1 MVVAGTA
8 RAWGMALTKLGEVA
22 ENAPRF
28 FCYLRDLVRLRR
40 TILGSIF
47 HSKTAEASSQ
57 FSSTKEFIV
66 TQIYTRRILSTFVC
80 VLALFMGLPTFAH
93 EDRAPTGAW
102 KGVVRFTTEQWPPL
116 TTLLTF
122 TADGNLVES
131 RRLYLQESPLGP
143 LLATPGHGEWRRS
156 KNGGFDATIV
166 VLYQGASEHPTSPG
180 IVIGREKVRYKL
192 QLANGGQQL
201 QGTILVEV
209 QDAEGNVVSSDPGT
223 IEATRI
229 RPEPLP

>member
-1 MVVAGTA
+1 
-8 RAWGMALTKLGEVA
+8 MALTKLRGTV
-22 ENAPRF
+22 ENAPLLFR
-28 FCYLRDLVRLRR
+28 YLLDLMRLGR
-40 TILGSIF
+40 TIPHNIF
-47 HSKTAEASSQ
+47 HRSTVEASSL
-57 FSSTKEFIV
+57 FLSAKEFIV
-66 TQIYTRRILSTFVC
+66 TRIYTRRILSTFVY

-102 KGVVRFTTEQWPPL
+102 KGVVRSTTEQRPPL

-131 RRLYLQESPLGP
+131 RRLYLPESPLGP

-156 KNGGFDATIV
+156 KSGGFDAMIV
-166 VLYQGASEHPTSPG
+166 VLYQGAPEHPTSPG

-192 QLANGGQQL
+192 QLVNGAQQL
-201 QGTILVEV
+201 QGTILIEV
-209 QDAEGNVVSSDPGT
+209 QDAEGNVVFSDPGT

>member
-1 MVVAGTA
+1 
-8 RAWGMALTKLGEVA
+8 MALTKLGEVA

-28 FCYLRDLVRLRR
+28 FCYLRDLVRLGR
-40 TILGSIF
+40 TIPGSLF
-47 HSKTAEASSQ
+47 HSKTAEASSLL
-57 FSSTKEFIV
+57 SSTKEFIV
-66 TQIYTRRILSTFVC
+66 KQIYTRRIMSTCVV
-80 VLALFMGLPTFAH
+80 VLALFMGLPTYAH
-93 EDRAPTGAW
+93 EDRAPTGSW
-102 KGVVRFTTEQWPPL
+102 KGVLRSTTEQRPPL

-131 RRLYLQESPLGP
+131 RRLYLPESPLGP

-156 KNGGFDATIV
+156 KNGGFDATII

-180 IVIGREKVRYKL
+180 VVIGREKVRYKL
-192 QLANGGQQL
+192 QLVNGGQQL
-201 QGTILVEV
+201 QGTIVIDV

>member
-1 MVVAGTA
+1 M
-8 RAWGMALTKLGEVA
+8 RA
-22 ENAPRF
+22 
-28 FCYLRDLVRLRR
+28 VRPLLYRSCESGR
-40 TILGSIF
+40 TVPGSIF
-47 HSKTAEASSQ
+47 HSETAEPSSLL
-57 FSSTKEFIV
+57 SSTKEFVV
-66 TQIYTRRILSTFVC
+66 TQIYTRRIMSTCVV

-102 KGVVRFTTEQWPPL
+102 KGVARFTTEQRPPL

-131 RRLYLQESPLGP
+131 RRLYLSESPLGP
-143 LLATPGHGEWRRS
+143 LVATPGHGEWRRS
-156 KNGGFDATIV
+156 KNGGFDATIM

-192 QLANGGQQL
+192 QLVNGAQQL
-201 QGTILVEV
+201 QGTIVIEV
-209 QDAEGNVVSSDPGT
+209 QDAEGNVVSSDAGT

>member
-1 MVVAGTA
+1 M
-8 RAWGMALTKLGEVA
+8 
-22 ENAPRF
+22 
-28 FCYLRDLVRLRR
+28 
-40 TILGSIF
+40 
-47 HSKTAEASSQ
+47 
-57 FSSTKEFIV
+57 
-66 TQIYTRRILSTFVC
+66 TQIYTRRIMSTCVC
-80 VLALFMGLPTFAH
+80 VLALFMGLPTYAH

-102 KGVVRFTTEQWPPL
+102 KGVVRSTTEQRPPL

-131 RRLYLQESPLGP
+131 RRLYLPESPLGP

-180 IVIGREKVRYKL
+180 VVIGREKVRYKL
-192 QLANGGQQL
+192 QLVNGGQQL
-201 QGTILVEV
+201 QGTILIDV

>member
-1 MVVAGTA
+1 MKQ
-8 RAWGMALTKLGEVA
+8 M
-22 ENAPRF
+22 
-28 FCYLRDLVRLRR
+28 
-40 TILGSIF
+40 
-47 HSKTAEASSQ
+47 
-57 FSSTKEFIV
+57 
-66 TQIYTRRILSTFVC
+66 YTRRVMSTCVM

-93 EDRAPTGAW
+93 EDRAPTGSW
-102 KGVVRFTTEQWPPL
+102 KGVVRFTTEQRPPL

-131 RRLYLQESPLGP
+131 RRLYLPASPLGP

-166 VLYQGASEHPTSPG
+166 VLYQGAPEHPTSPG
-180 IVIGREKVRYKL
+180 VVIGREKVRYKL
-192 QLANGGQQL
+192 QLLNGGQQL

>member
-1 MVVAGTA
+1 
-8 RAWGMALTKLGEVA
+8 MALTKLGEVA
-22 ENAPRF
+22 ENAPRL
-28 FCYLRDLVRLRR
+28 FCYLIDLVSLGR
-40 TILGSIF
+40 TISGSIF
-47 HSKTAEASSQ
+47 HSKTAEASSLL
-57 FSSTKEFIV
+57 SSTKEFIV
-66 TQIYTRRILSTFVC
+66 TQIYTRRIMSTCVC

-93 EDRAPTGAW
+93 EDRAPTGSW
-102 KGVVRFTTEQWPPL
+102 KGVVRFTTEQRPPL

-131 RRLYLQESPLGP
+131 RRLYLPDSPLGP

-192 QLANGGQQL
+192 QLVNGGQQL

-209 QDAEGNVVSSDPGT
+209 QDGEGNVVSSDPGT